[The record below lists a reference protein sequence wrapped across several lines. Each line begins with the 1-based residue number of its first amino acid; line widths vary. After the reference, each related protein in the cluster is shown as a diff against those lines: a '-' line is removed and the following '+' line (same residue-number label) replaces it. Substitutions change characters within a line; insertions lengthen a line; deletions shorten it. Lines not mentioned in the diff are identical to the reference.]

1 MTPQTVTTF
10 DFIEIPALEIVCNCG
25 SRISIPLPQQDLPE
39 SADCLGC
46 KRQLWGSAQDQSR
59 LRVLGM
65 LKSFTSWRDLQ
76 NKKFALEFSIKQSVS
91 QK

>member
-46 KRQLWGSAQDQSR
+46 KRPRPISTEGFGDAQIIYQLAR
-59 LRVLGM
+59 
-65 LKSFTSWRDLQ
+65 FT
-76 NKKFALEFSIKQSVS
+76 KQKVRSGIFN
-91 QK
+91 